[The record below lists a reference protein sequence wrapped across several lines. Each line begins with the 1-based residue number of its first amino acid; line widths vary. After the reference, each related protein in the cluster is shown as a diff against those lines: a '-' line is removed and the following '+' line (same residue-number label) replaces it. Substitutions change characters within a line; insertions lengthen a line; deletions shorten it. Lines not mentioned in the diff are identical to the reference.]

1 MKLIKKILCALI
13 VCALV
18 TPYTVFAEE
27 NMAYEASTTL
37 SLFSDDT
44 PDIQP
49 TVEEAAFMEFLAS
62 EFAKR
67 HTEITVPDEYNI
79 DSSRFGEIYHY
90 YMGNFLQNEHPE
102 LFYAG
107 GGIRYNIGTIRTIEV
122 SYTMTDDEIIEAE
135 AAISAELEKIKG
147 LISDKMTDV
156 EKVLLVHDYIAANY
170 EYDTDLF
177 TNPGSESRRLDTM
190 VMRKKGVCQGYANL
204 FKYVMDNIGIECVNV
219 PSNECKHV
227 WNKVK
232 LDDEWYNIDVTSDDP
247 LMDLAS
253 SISHKYFLVN
263 DNEIKQLDTHLHT
276 AWNAYK
282 WDNKTPVEVSESE
295 IFSQSVVHKIP
306 GQMVYK
312 DGKWYGFTDSEDK
325 NNVLSTIDVIENTV
339 NSVYT
344 DSSDFIWY
352 SYGSTGSYF
361 PTTRSSLALYKGDI
375 YFNSPDK
382 VYKYDIA
389 QNSAEVIY
397 DFAEKNPDKKDISNT
412 YLYGIRVRD
421 DALHIEYTTQPY
433 TTQNEHGEIVSAK
446 MDAIIQI
453 LPEVLPCSSTQ
464 NFNEETGEVTVSLSI
479 PDTIES
485 PKVMIA
491 EFDDN
496 GMLIGFAERNEDEFS
511 VTFTPDAACKTIKT
525 FIWDGIN
532 YSPLSYVSPLT
543 IPNSS
548 DSENSSNTDNAENTN
563 NTEENSQE

>member
-1 MKLIKKILCALI
+1 MKFIKKILCALI

-27 NMAYEASTTL
+27 NMAYEVSTTL
-37 SLFSDDT
+37 SLFNDDT

-49 TVEEAAFMEFLAS
+49 TDEEALFMEFLAS

-79 DSSRFGEIYHY
+79 DSSRFGEIYRY
-90 YMGNFLQNEHPE
+90 YMGSFLQNEHPE

-122 SYTMTDDEIIEAE
+122 SYTMTDAEISEAE
-135 AAISAELEKIKG
+135 TAISAELEKIKG
-147 LISDKMTDV
+147 LISNDMTNV

-232 LDDEWYNIDVTSDDP
+232 LDGEWYNIDVTSDDP

-253 SISHKYFLVN
+253 SISHEYFLVN
-263 DNEIKQLDTHLHT
+263 DDEIKKLDTSLHT
-276 AWNAYK
+276 TWNAYK

-295 IFSQSVVHKIP
+295 DFSQSLVHKIP

-312 DGKWYGFTDSEDK
+312 DGTWYGFTDSEDK
-325 NNVLSTIDVIENTV
+325 DNVLSTIDVTENTV
-339 NSVYT
+339 NPVYT
-344 DSSDFIWY
+344 DSSAFRWY
-352 SYGSTGSYF
+352 SYGSTGLYY
-361 PTTRSSLALYKGDI
+361 PITRSSLVLYNGDI
-375 YFNSPDK
+375 YFNSPNK

-397 DFAEKNPDKKDISNT
+397 DFAEKNPNKIDISNT

-421 DALHIEYTTQPY
+421 DALHIEYTTRPY
-433 TTQNEHGEIVSAK
+433 TIQNEQGKVDAK

-453 LPEVLPCSSTQ
+453 LPETLPCSSTQ
-464 NFNEETGEVTVSLSI
+464 SFNEETGEVTVSLSI

-496 GMLIGFAERNEDEFS
+496 GMLIGFAERNEDELS
-511 VTFTPDAACKTIKT
+511 VTFTPDATCKTIKT

-532 YSPLSYVSPLT
+532 YSPLSYVTPLT
-543 IPNSS
+543 IPDSS
-548 DSENSSNTDNAENTN
+548 DS
-563 NTEENSQE
+563 

>member
-135 AAISAELEKIKG
+135 AAISAELKKIKG

-219 PSNECKHV
+219 PSNECTHV

-232 LDDEWYNIDVTSDDP
+232 LDDEWYNIDITSDDP

-312 DGKWYGFTDSEDK
+312 DGKWYGFTNLVSDEDTVY
-325 NNVLSTIDVIENTV
+325 NVLSTIDVTKNTITPA
-339 NSVYT
+339 SPTFSDSAYT
-344 DSSDFIWY
+344 KSSDFRWY
-352 SYGSTGSYF
+352 VHGSDSSYWSANSGIV
-361 PTTRSSLALYKGDI
+361 LYNGNI

-382 VYKYDIA
+382 VYKYNTEENCVNA
-389 QNSAEVIY
+389 VY
-397 DFAEKNPDKKDISNT
+397 DFAEENPDKKDISNT

-433 TTQNEHGEIVSAK
+433 TTQNEHGEMVSAK

-464 NFNEETGEVTVSLSI
+464 SFNEETGEVTVSLSI

-491 EFDDN
+491 
-496 GMLIGFAERNEDEFS
+496 
-511 VTFTPDAACKTIKT
+511 
-525 FIWDGIN
+525 
-532 YSPLSYVSPLT
+532 
-543 IPNSS
+543 
-548 DSENSSNTDNAENTN
+548 
-563 NTEENSQE
+563 